1 MNGFNLP
8 FCWLSC
14 WSTRQLALES
24 FVPDDLT
31 QDVIAIIAREQRIP
45 VESIKPDS
53 TFEELKIDSLDGVN
67 IVFALEERFN
77 LAIPDDVAK
86 EMKSIRQV
94 VDALRHQLE
103 VSREDA
109 NAASEESA
117 AAGSAAPSPEKS

>member
-1 MNGFNLP
+1 M
-8 FCWLSC
+8 
-14 WSTRQLALES
+14 
-24 FVPDDLT
+24 PDDLT

-77 LAIPDDVAK
+77 LSIPDDVAK
-86 EMKSIRQV
+86 EMKSIQQV

-103 VSREDA
+103 NSNRADA
-109 NAASEESA
+109 ATEESA
-117 AAGSAAPSPEKS
+117 ATGSSAALPEKS